1 MIQDMLDL
9 IKSNIGI
16 EIRGF
21 NKVNRCVLA
30 AWSMKINRILKQM
43 RTENNTDTSIM
54 IKAAVVFVG
63 KKIDLNACGSK
74 NKKELETWWK
84 RGIEQAI
91 TYVRKHINI
100 LDRMSPERRDKE
112 ERKNVRSLKGRIS

>member
-30 AWSMKINRILKQM
+30 AWSVKINRILKQM
-43 RTENNTDTSIM
+43 RTENNRYKYHDKSSCSLCR
-54 IKAAVVFVG
+54 
-63 KKIDLNACGSK
+63 KKD
-74 NKKELETWWK
+74 
-84 RGIEQAI
+84 
-91 TYVRKHINI
+91 
-100 LDRMSPERRDKE
+100 
-112 ERKNVRSLKGRIS
+112 